1 MPSTVEI
8 VGEVSPMRQ
17 PANLGKILLDAID
30 ERLPVPGE
38 IVRTAIYER
47 LERSYQIRREETP
60 DFRPSATGLL
70 GTSAKNLHNNL
81 GSPINEDD
89 NWKLID
95 YVNRAGKAQV
105 SV

>member
-1 MPSTVEI
+1 MAPSRDI
-8 VGEVSPMRQ
+8 
-17 PANLGKILLDAID
+17 ADNLVLAVDEALL
-30 ERLPVPGE
+30 VPGE

-47 LERSYQIRREETP
+47 IERSYQFRREETP
-60 DFRPSATGLL
+60 EKLRGIPPSATGLL
-70 GTSAKNLHNNL
+70 GASAKNLHNNHGL
-81 GSPINEDD
+81 PINEDD

>member
-1 MPSTVEI
+1 M
-8 VGEVSPMRQ
+8 
-17 PANLGKILLDAID
+17 
-30 ERLPVPGE
+30 RLPSRE
-38 IVRTAIYER
+38 SSRKYER
-47 LERSYQIRREETP
+47 LKSSRSTQDTLETVRVLHLFAP
-60 DFRPSATGLL
+60 AFRATLTPRL
-70 GTSAKNLHNNL
+70 NL

>member
-30 ERLPVPGE
+30 EKLPVPGE

-47 LERSYQIRREETP
+47 LERSY
-60 DFRPSATGLL
+60 
-70 GTSAKNLHNNL
+70 
-81 GSPINEDD
+81 
-89 NWKLID
+89 
-95 YVNRAGKAQV
+95 
-105 SV
+105 